1 MIYHL
6 SWNDNAKT
14 HLGDNA
20 RTGTESYDSFETL
33 LKNMP
38 SACGGL
44 EMGLS
49 GNGILTPLILDTE
62 VYSDKDIEF
71 WINDCGLKEL
81 PLFAKDKDF
90 LLYQDIRAGRYRS
103 VEVAKVK
110 IECN

>member
-38 SACGGL
+38 STCGGL
-44 EMGLS
+44 DIGLS

-62 VYSDKDIEF
+62 VRSDKDIEF
-71 WINDCGLKEL
+71 WINDYGLKEL

-103 VEVAKVK
+103 VEVAKVRIK
-110 IECN
+110 CN